1 MTQNLF
7 SITKLMC
14 SNFVAN
20 ESEIILYENIRD
32 DDLLSAQDFTFRWA
46 EGKPRASFWAR
57 RSCYTQI

>member
-20 ESEIILYENIRD
+20 ESKIILYEM
-32 DDLLSAQDFTFRWA
+32 
-46 EGKPRASFWAR
+46 KVK
-57 RSCYTQI
+57 